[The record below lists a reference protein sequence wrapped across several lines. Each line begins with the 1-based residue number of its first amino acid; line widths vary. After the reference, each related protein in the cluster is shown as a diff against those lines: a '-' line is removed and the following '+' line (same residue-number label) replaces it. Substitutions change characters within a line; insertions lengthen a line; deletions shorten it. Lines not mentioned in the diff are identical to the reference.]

1 MKVKNKFKPIINS
14 NSEILILGSLPSVKS
29 REENFYYMNKYNR
42 FWKVLS
48 ILYEDDFDNKD
59 INVKTGLL
67 KKYKIAL
74 YDTVLECDID
84 KSKDNTIMNI
94 IPTDIKS
101 LIKGTKIKRIFLNG
115 KTAEKVFKKYNDIN
129 IDYFTLPSTSSAN
142 ARISLNELVMLWE
155 ILKK

>member
-1 MKVKNKFKPIINS
+1 MKVKNKFEPIINS
-14 NSEILILGSLPSVKS
+14 NSEILILGSLPSIKS

-48 ILYEDDFDNKD
+48 ILYDDDFDNKD
-59 INVKTGLL
+59 INVKIRLL

-115 KTAEKVFKKYNDIN
+115 KTAEKVFKKYNDIKIEN
-129 IDYFTLPSTSSAN
+129 FTLPSTSSAN